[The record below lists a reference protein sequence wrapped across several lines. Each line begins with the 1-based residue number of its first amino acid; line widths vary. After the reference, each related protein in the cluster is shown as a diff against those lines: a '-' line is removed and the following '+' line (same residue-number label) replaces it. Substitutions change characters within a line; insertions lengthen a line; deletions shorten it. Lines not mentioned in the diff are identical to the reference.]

1 MFKPSYTITN
11 KLLANIKKISS
22 IVIELNNRRF
32 QEIVIYEL
40 EKKAREIST
49 YASTSIEGNP
59 LPLTDVKQIIKN
71 KPENLRNS
79 EQEIINYNAVL
90 EELNVNLQK
99 QSINF
104 DIDLVLSVHKKIVN
118 NLVPKYQL
126 GKLRKEPVFV
136 NNPKTDKTIYW
147 PPDHGDV
154 PELINGLLD
163 FVIKKKGVV
172 DPLIIA
178 GIFHKQFVI
187 IHPFMDGNGR
197 TARICTKVVLADMG
211 LDTFNLFSFENYYN
225 KNVTN
230 YFNIVG
236 VSGNYYDIADS
247 VDFTGWLEYFTD
259 GIIDE
264 FLRVKKLLMEIS
276 PGPTMELF
284 PYHEKILKFIGK
296 KGYITDSDYTK
307 ITERAKATRSLDF
320 NKLINLGFIERKGKG
335 RATYYILKER

>member
-1 MFKPSYTITN
+1 MFKPLYTITN
-11 KLLANIKKISS
+11 KLLANIKEISS
-22 IVIELNNRRF
+22 IIIELNNRRF
-32 QEIVIYEL
+32 QKVVLYEL

-49 YASTSIEGNP
+49 YTSTSIEGNP

-71 KPENLRNS
+71 KPENLSDS

-90 EELNVNLQK
+90 EELNINLQK

-104 DIDLVLSVHKKIVN
+104 NIDMVLDVHNKIVN
-118 NLVPKYQL
+118 KLLPKYQL

-136 NNPKTDKTIYW
+136 NNPKTGKTVYW
-147 PPDHGDV
+147 PPDHVDV
-154 PELINGLLD
+154 PELVDDLLD
-163 FVIKKKGVV
+163 FVIKNKDFI

-197 TARICTKVVLADMG
+197 TTRICTKVVLADVG

-230 YFNIVG
+230 YFCNVG
-236 VSGNYYDIADS
+236 VLGNYYDIADS

-259 GIIDE
+259 GIINE
-264 FLRVKKLLMEIS
+264 LLRVKKLLMEIS

-284 PYHEKILKFIGK
+284 SYHEKILKFIEK
-296 KGYITDSDYTK
+296 KGYIIDSDYAK
-307 ITERAKATRSLDF
+307 ITKRAKATRSLDF

>member
-1 MFKPSYTITN
+1 MFKPLYTITN

-22 IVIELNNRRF
+22 IIIELNNRRF
-32 QEIVIYEL
+32 QEVVLYEL

-59 LPLTDVKQIIKN
+59 LPLTDVKKIIKN

-90 EELNVNLQK
+90 EELNINLQK
-99 QSINF
+99 QSVNFNINL
-104 DIDLVLSVHKKIVN
+104 ILSMHRKIVN
-118 NLVPKYQL
+118 KLLPKYQL

-136 NNPKTDKTIYW
+136 NNPKIGKTVYW

-154 PELINGLLD
+154 PELVDGLLD
-163 FVIKKKGVV
+163 FVIKNKGVV

-197 TARICTKVVLADMG
+197 TARICTKVILADMG

-230 YFNIVG
+230 YFNNIG
-236 VSGNYYDIADS
+236 VLGNYYDIADS
-247 VDFTGWLEYFTD
+247 VDFTGWLEYFSD

-264 FLRVKKLLMEIS
+264 LLRVKKLLIEIS

-284 PYHEKILKFIGK
+284 SYHEKILKFIEK
-296 KGYITDSDYTK
+296 KGYITDSDYAK

-320 NKLINLGFIERKGKG
+320 NKLMNLGFIERKGKG

>member
-22 IVIELNNRRF
+22 IIIELNNRRF
-32 QEIVIYEL
+32 QEVVLYEL

-71 KPENLRNS
+71 KPENLRDS

-90 EELNVNLQK
+90 EELNINLQK

-104 DIDLVLSVHKKIVN
+104 NIDLILSVHKKIVN
-118 NLVPKYQL
+118 KLLPKYQL

-136 NNPKTDKTIYW
+136 NNPKTGKTVYW
-147 PPDHGDV
+147 PPDYGDV
-154 PELINGLLD
+154 PELIKGLLD
-163 FVIKKKGVV
+163 FVIKNKGVV

-178 GIFHKQFVI
+178 GVFHKQFAT

-197 TARICTKVVLADMG
+197 TTRICTKILLADMG

-230 YFNIVG
+230 YFNNVG

-264 FLRVKKLLMEIS
+264 LLRVKKLLMEIS

-284 PYHEKILKFIGK
+284 SYHEKILKLIEK
-296 KGYITDSDYTK
+296 KGYITDSNYTK

>member
-1 MFKPSYTITN
+1 VFKPSYTITN

-32 QEIVIYEL
+32 QEVFLYEL

-79 EQEIINYNAVL
+79 EQEIINYNAAL
-90 EELNVNLQK
+90 EELNINLQK
-99 QSINF
+99 QSVNFNINL
-104 DIDLVLSVHKKIVN
+104 ILSVHKKIVN
-118 NLVPKYQL
+118 NLIPKYQL

-136 NNPKTDKTIYW
+136 NNPKTDKTVYW

-187 IHPFMDGNGR
+187 IHPFTDGNGR
-197 TARICTKVVLADMG
+197 TARICTKVILADMS